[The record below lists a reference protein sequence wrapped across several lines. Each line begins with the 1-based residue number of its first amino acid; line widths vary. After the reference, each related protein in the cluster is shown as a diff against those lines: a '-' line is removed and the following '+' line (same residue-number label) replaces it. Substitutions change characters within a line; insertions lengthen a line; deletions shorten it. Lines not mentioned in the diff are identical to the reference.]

1 MKTTRLMITGV
12 ALSLALITG
21 LSYVGCGGSKSSSG
35 SSVDTTAKITISGTL
50 AGGTHAKIKSLNFFD
65 RFFARLFSAP
75 ALCALTAADVAKV
88 IGFNQR
94 GSYFITTVDE
104 NDTFSIQV
112 DQGYP
117 TALIFIDA
125 ADHYLGYLTLSNGI
139 DSLPLAKLADTV
151 TMTEFAA
158 IDLETLSSSGV
169 IVTPLHNPIGSEL
182 PLTAE
187 EQTAIAQGDDFF
199 AAIIKNT
206 DVDNNGT
213 IDLLQGKFYRPFI
226 MYFVDAGNF
235 GGGLTPAVITP
246 ANITG
251 FRFNASIYEEGVT
264 SFPPTVTFTG
274 PGGSGLSGQTNDAA
288 PQTQT
293 SQALYGAPY
302 VTSPAIPP
310 AGAYTVTYNATP
322 LVFNIPAQSAAIS
335 NIVMA
340 VPTITLTG
348 ANAIESINWVYKLGN
363 GDAAAIDPRT
373 MIEYIEIQINGSGTQ
388 YDPSYSQGATRL
400 YNSANFAP
408 ATLTHTLPLTSVS
421 GAAWSIPWANVTNIS
436 LVYNDIFG
444 NHYVVDWTKP

>member
-158 IDLETLSSSGV
+158 IDLALNGLPFQSYT
-169 IVTPLHNPIGSEL
+169 IPPIEGESVAL
-182 PLTAE
+182 VSF
-187 EQTAIAQGDDFF
+187 I
-199 AAIIKNT
+199 AAIIDDGGQIRGVLIGRADLASNPLTQPVLGTLASMANVLNRTKALHLLT
-206 DVDNNGT
+206 LEDPIEYVFPTARCVVTQREIGVDVPPLSLGPCVGLD
-213 IDLLQGKFYRPFI
+213 
-226 MYFVDAGNF
+226 VAGERHGDEVARALNKKGAF
-235 GGGLTPAVITP
+235 
-246 ANITG
+246 
-251 FRFNASIYEEGVT
+251 
-264 SFPPTVTFTG
+264 
-274 PGGSGLSGQTNDAA
+274 GLSRKRRAR
-288 PQTQT
+288 
-293 SQALYGAPY
+293 L
-302 VTSPAIPP
+302 
-310 AGAYTVTYNATP
+310 
-322 LVFNIPAQSAAIS
+322 
-335 NIVMA
+335 
-340 VPTITLTG
+340 
-348 ANAIESINWVYKLGN
+348 NW
-363 GDAAAIDPRT
+363 
-373 MIEYIEIQINGSGTQ
+373 
-388 YDPSYSQGATRL
+388 
-400 YNSANFAP
+400 
-408 ATLTHTLPLTSVS
+408 
-421 GAAWSIPWANVTNIS
+421 
-436 LVYNDIFG
+436 
-444 NHYVVDWTKP
+444 